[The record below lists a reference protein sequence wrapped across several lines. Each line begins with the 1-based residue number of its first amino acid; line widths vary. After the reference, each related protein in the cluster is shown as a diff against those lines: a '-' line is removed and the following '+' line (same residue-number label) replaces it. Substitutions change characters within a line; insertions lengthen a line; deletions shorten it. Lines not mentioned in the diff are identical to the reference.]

1 MHEKLVSDR
10 RSPRLN
16 PSINNIYTPTQNT
29 PHAKRIISPS
39 KSVKDCEEIEE
50 IVIQSE
56 SEDKYNET
64 LLQENN
70 YTQDTPCFNTYE
82 NITFIEYKYKEYCDL
97 RDSFSDEDEADSCT
111 FDDEFLSAYI
121 SDNENENE
129 MRGNGYESNYE
140 KIHAKIHENKHYLLN
155 KFG

>member
-29 PHAKRIISPS
+29 PHTKRIISPS

-50 IVIQSE
+50 IVIQNE
-56 SEDKYNET
+56 SEHKYNET
-64 LLQENN
+64 ILQDNN
-70 YTQDTPCFNTYE
+70 YTQDTSCFSAYE
-82 NITFIEYKYKEYCDL
+82 NIPYIEYKYKEYCDL
-97 RDSFSDEDEADSCT
+97 RDSFSDEADSCT

-121 SDNENENE
+121 SDNETE
-129 MRGNGYESNYE
+129 MRGNGYVSNYE
-140 KIHAKIHENKHYLLN
+140 KIHENKHYLLN